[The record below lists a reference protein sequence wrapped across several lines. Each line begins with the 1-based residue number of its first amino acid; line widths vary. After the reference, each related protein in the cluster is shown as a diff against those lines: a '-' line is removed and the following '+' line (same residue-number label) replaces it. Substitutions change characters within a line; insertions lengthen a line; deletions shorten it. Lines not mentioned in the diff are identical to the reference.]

1 MIRRQKDGF
10 TLVEL
15 MVALALSGLVI
26 AAVYKTLSSQQRV
39 YTAQEQVVSTQQ
51 ELRAGMEY
59 VVRDLRMAGYNPHSI
74 ESTFGVSAAD
84 DDTITF
90 ATDYDGDGIR
100 NITPPTVKTDPKVEL
115 ISYVCSSAGL
125 ERRENNV
132 AYSDATPSTYGYLL
146 ADNVVALDL
155 VYLDRNGAVL
165 APLPLTSSTQL
176 ASITAVQITMV
187 VRAGTKEKGF
197 KDTTQY
203 RNQQNTVIFNP
214 ATSPDPDEVNRRH
227 RLLTTTV
234 WLRN

>member
-59 VVRDLRMAGYNPHSI
+59 VVRDLRMSGYNPHSI
-74 ESTFGVSAAD
+74 ESTFGISAVTAD
-84 DDTITF
+84 SITF

-100 NITPPTVKTDPKVEL
+100 NVTPPTVKTDPKVEL
-115 ISYVCSSAGL
+115 ISYICSSAGL

-165 APLPLTSSTQL
+165 ALPLTSSTQI

-203 RNQQNTVIFNP
+203 KNQQNTVVFTP
-214 ATSPDPDEVNRRH
+214 ATAPDPDEVNRRH

>member
-51 ELRAGMEY
+51 ELRAGMEC

-74 ESTFGVSAAD
+74 ESTFGISAVAAGS
-84 DDTITF
+84 ITF

-132 AYSDATPSTYGYLL
+132 AYNQATPSTYGYLL

-155 VYLDRNGAVL
+155 VYLDSNGAVL
-165 APLPLTSSTQL
+165 ALPLTSSTQL
-176 ASITAVQITMV
+176 AAITAVQITMV

-203 RNQQNTVIFNP
+203 KNQQNTVIFTP